1 MEDIKYWIQD
11 KYEEIKKNFKS
22 WWSSWLTIESL
33 SDSIE
38 NSWKTFL
45 LVWVVWLLAF
55 FYVFF
60 WKYLIF
66 KQNYINEK
74 IQVENN
80 KILQSAK
87 EKKEQDKEL
96 YQSVQEQVIQNKWF
110 NIWDLVCYFDNFDKR
125 KIDYVNRWY
134 KIQKIQFEE
143 DDQTFDIILQWLKKY
158 NSLTDLL
165 VLLKQYKTL
174 IDLEDYSVT
183 LTKEKVW
190 LWEIDYYVVWL
201 KWKILN

>member
-11 KYEEIKKNFKS
+11 KYEEIKKIFKS

-45 LVWVVWLLAF
+45 LVWIVWLLAF